1 MERKAQG
8 AIEYILIL
16 SGIVFIVLIAI
27 QLLQGSIFTPS
38 ANQTATSTATLSD
51 FIKCMAGNDV
61 QNPGFEQDADRNGVP
76 DYWTNTTGAV
86 ADRSGM
92 HRQTGITA
100 INVSGSGTFTSAQFN
115 VTPNY
120 DYILAVYAKSPD
132 QSNQATITLNT
143 YWPDG
148 RVALSRSI
156 TLTATTEYA
165 AYKIPAVYN
174 SGNNANI
181 TISSNTGLVTIDNIC
196 VSKA

>member
-16 SGIVFIVLIAI
+16 SGIVFVVLLAI

-61 QNPGFEQDADRNGVP
+61 QNPGFEQDSDKNGVP
-76 DYWTNTTGAV
+76 DYWTNTSGAV
-86 ADRSGM
+86 ADRSGS
-92 HRQTGITA
+92 HRQTGATA
-100 INVSGSGTFTSAQFN
+100 INVSGSGTFTSSQFN
-115 VTPNY
+115 VSPNY
-120 DYILAVYAKSPD
+120 DYVLTVYAKSPD
-132 QSNQATITLNT
+132 AGQTTITLNT

-156 TLTATTEYA
+156 VVTPASEYA
-165 AYKIPAVYN
+165 AYKTPEALYN
-174 SGNNANI
+174 PGNNANI
-181 TISSNTGLVTIDNIC
+181 TITSNSGLVTMDNIC
-196 VSKA
+196 VSKI